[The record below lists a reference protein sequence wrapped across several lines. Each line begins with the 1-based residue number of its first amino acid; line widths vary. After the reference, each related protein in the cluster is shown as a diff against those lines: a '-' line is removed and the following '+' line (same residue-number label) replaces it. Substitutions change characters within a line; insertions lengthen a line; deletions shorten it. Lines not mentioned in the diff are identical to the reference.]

1 MNNEQPANK
10 EINQEIKETK
20 QCRVELDAALQN
32 VKKLLKSRET
42 SLAITNIQQGIMW
55 LGMHL
60 KEVGN
65 PNPYPESYNPQ
76 STVVSPTADNLKL

>member
-1 MNNEQPANK
+1 MNEQPDNK

-20 QCRVELDAALQN
+20 QCRVELDTALQN

-42 SLAITNIQQGIMW
+42 SLSITKIQESIMW

-60 KEVGN
+60 KEIGN
-65 PNPYPESYNPQ
+65 PNPYPESYNPK
-76 STVVSPTADNLKL
+76 STKVEPTADNLKL